1 MLQLII
7 KHRGRDNIPTPVL
20 RAKVKASLDSQWD
33 RLQVLMYLCIYV
45 FMYLC
50 LCLKPSNVE
59 LLYIGVLAG
68 SFRVSY
74 FMWSSA

>member
-45 FMYLC
+45 Y
-50 LCLKPSNVE
+50 V
-59 LLYIGVLAG
+59 
-68 SFRVSY
+68 
-74 FMWSSA
+74 